1 MVYVKGSLKLVK
13 ELKGLD
19 LISALS
25 AGKVTRGP
33 NKSIIPSGAYRTK
46 HDLISRDTDPEG
58 TVILYQIE
66 NRTIK
71 LLPDGLVIKSGPSI
85 RFAEAAAMD
94 LAAKHGL
101 PVPRTH
107 GVCESDKEA
116 GRRLGWIKMDF
127 VEGKTLEEV
136 WADLDDQ
143 EKINFCHQLRDIL
156 IKMRTIEPPVKGI
169 ISSCDGN
176 SIRDGRHIYDFH
188 GGPFENEADFNE
200 FILDFGARPPAALE
214 HAIRSRMPALHDTV
228 LTQCDLSPRNIMV
241 QDGKMTGLIDW
252 EDGGFFPEYCE
263 YVKFF
268 EVVTKHRDWKDY
280 IGEITPRRYGDELL
294 FFQALLRWQRH

>member
-1 MVYVKGSLKLVK
+1 MKPTLTAI
-13 ELKGLD
+13 EL
-19 LISALS
+19 
-25 AGKVTRGP
+25 TTTTFFR
-33 NKSIIPSGAYRTK
+33 
-46 HDLISRDTDPEG
+46 
-58 TVILYQIE
+58 
-66 NRTIK
+66 
-71 LLPDGLVIKSGPSI
+71 LVIKSGPSI

-94 LAAKHGL
+94 LAVKHGL

-107 GVCESDKEA
+107 GVC
-116 GRRLGWIKMDF
+116 WIKMDF

-156 IKMRTIEPPVKGI
+156 IKMRTIEPPIRGI

-176 SIRDGRHIYDFH
+176 SIRDGRHISDFH

-214 HAIRSRMPALHDTV
+214 HAIRSRVPTGHHTV
-228 LTQCDLSPRNIMV
+228 FAQCDLSPRNIMV
-241 QDGKMTGLIDW
+241 QDGKITGLIDW
-252 EDGGFFPEYCE
+252 EDSGFFPEYWE

-280 IGEITPRRYGDELL
+280 SGEIMPNRYDDDLL
-294 FFQALLRWQRH
+294 FFQALLWWQRN